1 MIYLF
6 EDRVDRMQ
14 NLLKDN
20 LDNYSDIFKKEETF
34 EKVNSDNVLDYLNSL
49 KNMNVI
55 IIHKSYKFPNKL
67 SIDIIKE
74 AAINLNKKIVVF
86 SGGSGNAVINENEA
100 VINSGRLYTNL
111 KSFLQTYSQSDSV
124 VNLYILIY
132 GKTGYVKHQ
141 LKQFQNAT
149 LPKLLNYKQDESGK
163 LVMRDLLTDLDT
175 YLVSAEFDM
184 ERKYL
189 ENFIKAELRE
199 GSLPDRSKLQNLIT
213 NIIHGHENN

>member
-67 SIDIIKE
+67 NIDKIKE

>member
-6 EDRVDRMQ
+6 EDRLDRMQ

-20 LDNYSDIFKKEETF
+20 LDNYSDIFKKGETF
-34 EKVNSDNVLDYLNSL
+34 DKVNSDNVLDYLNSL
-49 KNMNVI
+49 NNMNVI

-67 SIDIIKE
+67 TIDIIKE

-111 KSFLQTYSQSDSV
+111 KGFLESYSQSDS

-149 LPKLLNYKQDESGK
+149 LPKLLNYIEDESGK

-213 NIIHGHENN
+213 NIIQGHENN

>member
-49 KNMNVI
+49 NNMNVI